1 VIERRKRFGH
11 EGKSMGIPV
20 SVTCGG
26 VLLLLALTSGHA
38 VAVDVEHG
46 KMLFQPCAACHSE
59 RPEAL
64 GPSLKGV
71 FGRKSAA
78 LDEFRYSNPMKR
90 ANLVWD
96 EDNLR
101 AYIHDPQGKVKGNR
115 MPFGG
120 MNDLKDVDDV
130 VAYLKTL
137 K

>member
-1 VIERRKRFGH
+1 MSLVQEYESLRRVPFFAEIEPAKL
-11 EGKSMGIPV
+11 K
-20 SVTCGG
+20 
-26 VLLLLALTSGHA
+26 LLAFMSERVGF
-38 VAVDVEHG
+38 DHG
-46 KMLFQPCAACHSE
+46 KVLFQPCAACHSE